1 MDKIAL
7 AIATGMYAG
16 YLPRFPGTWGTL
28 VAIPIH
34 FLIIMLIPLY
44 YYGAMAAIF
53 IIAVITAGMAEK
65 IIDTQDPKV
74 VVIDEI
80 IGMLIV
86 LIGAPLTLPTFFTA
100 FCLFRFFDI
109 LKPFPVGWIDKHL
122 HGGTG
127 IVLDDIMAGL
137 YALGCLNI
145 CYYLGWL

>member
-1 MDKIAL
+1 MDTIAL

-34 FLIIMLIPLY
+34 FLIIMLAPAY
-44 YYGAMAAIF
+44 YYGAMGAIF
-53 IIAVITAGMAEK
+53 IIAIITAGMTEK
-65 IIDTQDPKV
+65 IIDTQDPGV
-74 VVIDEI
+74 VVIDEV
-80 IGMLIV
+80 IGMLV
-86 LIGAPLTLPTFFTA
+86 TLIGAPLTIPAFFAA

-109 LKPFPVGWIDKHL
+109 LKPFPVGWLDKHL

-127 IVLDDIMAGL
+127 IVLDDVMAGI
-137 YALGCLNI
+137 YSLGCLNL